1 MKARLHSKRYLKQIL
16 LLTVTIFLVLCT
28 IFILIL
34 YVNAFNTSTNS
45 IARAEHDRTATLLF
59 QSEIYLEQPIAL
71 CNSLIGLDIPSNE
84 LTVSRNFWART
95 IFNALLSSHSN
106 INTYIEN
113 IDLKFDG
120 ESYFPTKIAHE
131 NHVGKFYFFD
141 IYTNETISWPYY
153 FDLDFIHKNKKSSIT
168 LTLSAFH
175 LSDLVFT
182 HDSSERL
189 DYLLTENGTVL
200 LTNQKSSFF
209 ANITDLYPEIDLL
222 PNGSSADK
230 ICSYDKYYYT
240 LSATNKYDFQVLSLV
255 PKTAYS
261 HQYTTILLQTLLM
274 SCILLLISLVMS
286 FFLATRFY
294 HPINSMIELL
304 RTYIQ
309 DDLHDYENEIAYIYQ
324 NISKYVTKGKE
335 AESLL
340 PQTLEQLHNAQTAVL
355 QHQVNSHFLF
365 NTLENIKMLSVMELG
380 VDNEIENSIILL
392 NHIIH
397 EGILLKKSIVPLSH
411 ELYLAKCYLELMQM
425 RFPLVKIDWSVD
437 ESLLQCSVFKFSL
450 QPVLENCFA
459 HAFKGD
465 IGREKLLS
473 ISICRKENN
482 LLFRIKD
489 NGHGMDADS
498 LKKIEQLLASE
509 TEPDTPQH
517 VGIRNVHK
525 RITNVFGADYG
536 IHLYST
542 PPGTTVDILYP
553 VTPMK

>member
-1 MKARLHSKRYLKQIL
+1 M
-16 LLTVTIFLVLCT
+16 TT
-28 IFILIL
+28 
-34 YVNAFNTSTNS
+34 
-45 IARAEHDRTATLLF
+45 
-59 QSEIYLEQPIAL
+59 
-71 CNSLIGLDIPSNE
+71 
-84 LTVSRNFWART
+84 
-95 IFNALLSSHSN
+95 
-106 INTYIEN
+106 
-113 IDLKFDG
+113 
-120 ESYFPTKIAHE
+120 
-131 NHVGKFYFFD
+131 
-141 IYTNETISWPYY
+141 
-153 FDLDFIHKNKKSSIT
+153 
-168 LTLSAFH
+168 
-175 LSDLVFT
+175 
-182 HDSSERL
+182 
-189 DYLLTENGTVL
+189 
-200 LTNQKSSFF
+200 
-209 ANITDLYPEIDLL
+209 
-222 PNGSSADK
+222 
-230 ICSYDKYYYT
+230 
-240 LSATNKYDFQVLSLV
+240 
-255 PKTAYS
+255 YS
-261 HQYTTILLQTLLM
+261 HQYTTLLLQTLLM
-274 SCILLLISLVMS
+274 SCILLLMALIISV
-286 FFLATRFY
+286 FLATRFY

-465 IGREKLLS
+465 TGREKLLS